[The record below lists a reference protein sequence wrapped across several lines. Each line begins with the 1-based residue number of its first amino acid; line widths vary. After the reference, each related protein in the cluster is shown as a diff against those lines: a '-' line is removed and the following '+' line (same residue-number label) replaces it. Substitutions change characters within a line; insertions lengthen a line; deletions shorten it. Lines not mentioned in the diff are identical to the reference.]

1 MNGVF
6 LQVGD
11 TGTHFMLLSNN
22 CFLKNIF
29 FLIVQI
35 DLGTRVKKP
44 TTEQILFLSG

>member
-22 CFLKNIF
+22 RFLNIF
-29 FLIVQI
+29 KKIVQI